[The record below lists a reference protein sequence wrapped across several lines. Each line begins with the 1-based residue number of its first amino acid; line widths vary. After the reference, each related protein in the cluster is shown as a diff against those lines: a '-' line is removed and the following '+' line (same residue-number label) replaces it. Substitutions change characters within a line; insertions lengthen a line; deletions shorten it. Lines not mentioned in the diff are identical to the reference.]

1 MYIELWDA
9 TGHRKELPLPVFEGS
24 LSFFLTQI
32 TDLNYWP
39 LIRCMKLVLW
49 TCNILMFGY
58 MFSPTRSMIIIHAN
72 CAKIFAAFDSWKKYD
87 TIEWILN
94 VYSVTFV
101 KENIFLKNIFAS
113 FNIFMR
119 LDYKA
124 MYFFI
129 VFTIFIEHKCISN
142 LH

>member
-101 KENIFLKNIFAS
+101 KENIFLKTIFAS
-113 FNIFMR
+113 F
-119 LDYKA
+119 
-124 MYFFI
+124 
-129 VFTIFIEHKCISN
+129 
-142 LH
+142 LHIYDQGRIIKQCTSLLYLQYS